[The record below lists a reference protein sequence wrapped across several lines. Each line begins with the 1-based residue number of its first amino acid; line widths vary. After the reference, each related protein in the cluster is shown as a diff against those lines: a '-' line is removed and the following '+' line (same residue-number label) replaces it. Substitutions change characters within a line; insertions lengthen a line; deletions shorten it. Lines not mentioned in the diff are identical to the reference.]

1 MKTFTEQN
9 IELGRAKMNGRLVRY
24 RSTCIVMALK
34 KKKRNKNET
43 GFNLG
48 KREKKL
54 ESENEKLKKE
64 ERRT

>member
-34 KKKRNKNET
+34 KKKKET
-43 GFNLG
+43 KMKLVSIWG
-48 KREKKL
+48 REKK
-54 ESENEKLKKE
+54 SWNQKMKN
-64 ERRT
+64 